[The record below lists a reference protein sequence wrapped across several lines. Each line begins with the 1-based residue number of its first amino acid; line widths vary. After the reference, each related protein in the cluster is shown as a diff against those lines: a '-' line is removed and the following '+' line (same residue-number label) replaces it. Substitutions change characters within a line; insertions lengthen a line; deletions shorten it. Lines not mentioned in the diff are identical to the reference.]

1 MADTLDQHL
10 RRLRKLRR
18 STRRWVV
25 SAATFAGAAAVLIPY
40 QGLGAVDAIWAAAA
54 GGSVAVAAFRRNDL
68 KELQAQPL
76 PPPAPVRPLPSAVV
90 ALASRVPVAR
100 RALEEAQRHAVN
112 WPFRNTAAMAPM
124 RRLDKASEA
133 LAELAPRITGPCAET
148 VREAAEAEAGIR
160 ELAHRVASI
169 EKALKVGNGR
179 REAHAELVHQL
190 EAGVEAYENLVSA
203 AAGYVA
209 EDGRLT
215 GDSATVA
222 RLTEA
227 SDFLRGTTE
236 GLTELRP

>member
-18 STRRWVV
+18 SARRWVV

-54 GGSVAVAAFRRNDL
+54 GGSVAVATFRRKDL
-68 KELQAQPL
+68 KELQAKPL
-76 PPPAPVRPLPSAVV
+76 PAAAPVRPLPSAVV

-100 RALEEAQRHAVN
+100 RALEEAHRQAVN
-112 WPFRNTAAMAPM
+112 WPLRNTAAMSPM
-124 RRLDKASEA
+124 RRLDRASEA
-133 LAELAPRITGPCAET
+133 LADLAPQITGPCAET
-148 VREAAEAEAGIR
+148 VGEAVAAEASLR
-160 ELAHRVASI
+160 ELARRVASI

-179 REAHAELVHQL
+179 RGAHEHLVGQL
-190 EAGVEAYENLVSA
+190 EMGVTAYENLVAA

-209 EDGRLT
+209 EDGRFV
-215 GDSATVA
+215 GDAPTVA

-227 SDFLRGTTE
+227 ADFLRGTTE